1 MGNLIIVES
10 ELEPNKW
17 NLWFKQGV
25 IKWFGPNGWEP
36 INTRISKL
44 SINEH
49 SLNIKNNIPDLFDDR
64 TITVNSFIYEHSQ
77 VTPVTPVIEFVDS
90 SIVAVENIME
100 EKPGVYKVSFLG
112 LKEGSTFAVITGA
125 EGNQKLINIVVS
137 GISNIPYS
145 KYVKVKF
152 EDRRNSYEDIIN
164 FHLNVSKDKTLP
176 FKTDSNKPFNEETTL
191 NIREGEY
198 STTGYNIVDV
208 EALIDGPESNHYN
221 IELTYN
227 GQKYGNTYYM
237 LSENEENVITAIIS
251 NNGATEDESTTTT
264 TTTLP
269 SSNINDGLAHIT
281 VYDNRVDKGEPIQLN
296 IKLDDREILNESL
309 TMQNSQYSFESLLG
323 NFENITSQLLVT
335 VTGSTSTSNQNVF
348 DVKSFDLEGAKY
360 EASARINNNTS
371 SALGTLGQKR
381 VSIEITIS

>member
-49 SLNIKNNIPDLFDDR
+49 SLNIKNNIPDLFNDR
-64 TITVNSFIYEHSQ
+64 SITVNSFICENSQ
-77 VTPVTPVIEFVDS
+77 VTSVTPVIEFIDS
-90 SIVAVENIME
+90 SIVAVENIWE
-100 EKPGVYKVSFLG
+100 ESPGVYKVSFLG

-137 GISNIPYS
+137 GISNTPYS

-152 EDRRNSYEDIIN
+152 EDRRSSYEDIIN

-208 EALIDGPESNHYN
+208 EALIDGSESNHYN
-221 IELTYN
+221 IELTYS
-227 GQKYGNTYYM
+227 GQKYGNTYYL
-237 LSENEENVITAIIS
+237 LSENEENVITATIS

-309 TMQNSQYSFESLLG
+309 TMQNSQYNFESLLG
-323 NFENITSQLLVT
+323 RFENISSQLLVT

-348 DVKSFDLEGAKY
+348 DVKSFDLEGAMY
-360 EASARINNNTS
+360 DSSARINNNTS
-371 SALGTLGQKR
+371 SPFGTLGQKR

>member
-49 SLNIKNNIPDLFDDR
+49 SLNIKNSIPDLFDNR
-64 TITVNSFIYEHSQ
+64 SITVNSFICENSQ
-77 VTPVTPVIEFVDS
+77 VTSVTPVIEFVDS
-90 SIVAVENIME
+90 SIVAVENIWE
-100 EKPGVYKVSFLG
+100 ESPGVYKVSFLG

-137 GISNIPYS
+137 GISNTPYS
-145 KYVKVKF
+145 KYIKVKF
-152 EDRRNSYEDIIN
+152 EDRRSSYEDIIN
-164 FHLNVSKDKTLP
+164 FHLNVSKDKTLHL
-176 FKTDSNKPFNEETTL
+176 KTDSNKPFNEETIL

-208 EALIDGPESNHYN
+208 EALIDGSESNHYN
-221 IELTYN
+221 IELTYS
-227 GQKYGNTYYM
+227 GQKYGNTYYL
-237 LSENEENVITAIIS
+237 LSENEENVITATIS
-251 NNGATEDESTTTT
+251 NNGATEDESTTT

-309 TMQNSQYSFESLLG
+309 TMQNSQYNFESLLG
-323 NFENITSQLLVT
+323 RFENISSQLLVT

-348 DVKSFDLEGAKY
+348 DVKSFDLEGAMY
-360 EASARINNNTS
+360 DSSARINNNTS
-371 SALGTLGQKR
+371 SPFGTLGQKR

>member
-49 SLNIKNNIPDLFDDR
+49 SLNIKNNIPDLFNDR
-64 TITVNSFIYEHSQ
+64 SITVNSFICENSQ
-77 VTPVTPVIEFVDS
+77 VTSVTPVIEFIDS
-90 SIVAVENIME
+90 SIVAVENIWE
-100 EKPGVYKVSFLG
+100 ESPGVYKVSFLG

-137 GISNIPYS
+137 GISNTPYS
-145 KYVKVKF
+145 KYIKVKF
-152 EDRRNSYEDIIN
+152 EDRRSSYEDIIN

-208 EALIDGPESNHYN
+208 EALIDGSESNHYN

-227 GQKYGNTYYM
+227 GQKYGNTYYL
-237 LSENEENVITAIIS
+237 LSENEENVITAVIEKKS
-251 NNGATEDESTTTT
+251 EESTTTT
-264 TTTLP
+264 TTLP
-269 SSNINDGLAHIT
+269 PNKKCTIIIE
-281 VYDNRVDKGEPIQLN
+281 DNRSSKKWDTLFS
-296 IKLDDREILNESL
+296 SL
-309 TMQNSQYSFESLLG
+309 R
-323 NFENITSQLLVT
+323 
-335 VTGSTSTSNQNVF
+335 VF
-348 DVKSFDLEGAKY
+348 
-360 EASARINNNTS
+360 
-371 SALGTLGQKR
+371 
-381 VSIEITIS
+381 

>member
-49 SLNIKNNIPDLFDDR
+49 SLNIKNNIPDLFNDR
-64 TITVNSFIYEHSQ
+64 SITVNSFICENSQ
-77 VTPVTPVIEFVDS
+77 VTSVTPVIEFIDS
-90 SIVAVENIME
+90 SIVAVENIWE
-100 EKPGVYKVSFLG
+100 ESPGVYKVSFLG

-152 EDRRNSYEDIIN
+152 EDRRNSYEDVLN
-164 FHLNVSKDKTLP
+164 FHLNVSMDKTLP
-176 FKTDSNKPFNEETTL
+176 LKTDSNKPFNEEITL

-208 EALIDGPESNHYN
+208 QALMDGSESNHYN

-227 GQKYGNTYYM
+227 GQKYGDTYYM

-281 VYDNRVDKGEPIQLN
+281 VYDNRVSKDGPIQLN
-296 IKLDDREILNESL
+296 IKLDNREILNESL
-309 TMQNSQYSFESLLG
+309 IIQNSQYSFESLLG

-348 DVKSFDLEGAKY
+348 NVKSFDLEGAMY
-360 EASARINNNTS
+360 DSSARINNNTLS
-371 SALGTLGQKR
+371 PFGILGQKR